1 MLPAM
6 KSICLAKTIVSRL
19 TLVCILL
26 LQLTTSIP
34 AADSATT
41 AAGPSARVTL
51 FDSGKEGYPR
61 YRIPAVIVAPNN
73 DVLAFAEGRV
83 AGGGFTGDIDIVVKR
98 STDSGKTWGPVQK
111 IADDGPHTFGYP
123 TPVVERQTK
132 TLWLLF
138 TRSRGDDLEKDIVT
152 GTSKERTRVFV
163 MSSKDSGHTWS
174 APRDISATTR
184 KPEWT
189 WYGLGSGIGL
199 QLQSGRLA
207 IPAYH
212 NVEGTREFS
221 SHIIYSDDRG
231 ESWHLG
237 GDVGGQTG
245 ECQIAERRDGSLY
258 INTRNQSGQNW
269 SFRPFGTNAPPV
281 GPQYNQRL
289 TAVSTDAGKSWGKVT
304 TDPQLYEGI
313 CQGFVYCGQRTSPKT
328 NRSGCS
334 PIPPAPSAAI
344 SPFASVTTRAAPGP
358 PRVSSRKA
366 PPNTRV
372 SRACQTASSAV
383 STNAGRTRIS
393 VSSGSASRSRGC
405 WRVVN
410 KLSLARSDTVTAMSA
425 RPSAAGRKSGSEFR
439 VYAVR
444 AMWNQ
449 RAA

>member
-1 MLPAM
+1 MGKNSFNNLPSLPMLPAM

-313 CQGFVYCGQRTSPKT
+313 CQGFVYSWPTDKPEDKPLWMFSNPASPKRRDLT
-328 NRSGCS
+328 IR
-334 PIPPAPSAAI
+334 I
-344 SPFASVTTRAAPGP
+344 SHDE
-358 PRVSSRKA
+358 
-366 PPNTRV
+366 
-372 SRACQTASSAV
+372 
-383 STNAGRTRIS
+383 GRTWPAARLIQEGASEYSCLTRLPDGQLGCLYERWEDKNIRIFW
-393 VSSGSASRSRGC
+393 V
-405 WRVVN
+405 RVP
-410 KLSLARSDTVTAMSA
+410 LPWLLA
-425 RPSAAGRKSGSEFR
+425 GGK
-439 VYAVR
+439 
-444 AMWNQ
+444 
-449 RAA
+449 

>member
-1 MLPAM
+1 MKFPA
-6 KSICLAKTIVSRL
+6 LA
-19 TLVCILL
+19 CALL
-26 LQLTTSIP
+26 LSLVASTP
-34 AADSATT
+34 AANSVAPPL
-41 AAGPSARVTL
+41 APSPRVTL

-138 TRSRGDDLEKDIVT
+138 TRSRGDDLEKAIVT

-163 MSSKDSGHTWS
+163 MSSKENGHTWS
-174 APRDISATTR
+174 TPRDISATTR

-199 QLQSGRLA
+199 QLQTGRLA

-212 NVEGTREFS
+212 NVEGSRDFS

-231 ESWHLG
+231 ETWQLG
-237 GDVGGQTG
+237 GDVGGETG

-258 INTRNQSGQNW
+258 LNSRNQTGQNW
-269 SFRPFGTNAPPV
+269 HVLPFGTNAVPV

-289 TAVSTDAGKSWGKVT
+289 TAVSPDAGKTWGKVT

-313 CQGFVYCGQRTSPKT
+313 CQGFVYSWPTDKPTDPPLWMFSNPASPKRRDLT
-328 NRSGCS
+328 
-334 PIPPAPSAAI
+334 I
-344 SPFASVTTRAAPGP
+344 
-358 PRVSSRKA
+358 RVSHDE
-366 PPNTRV
+366 
-372 SRACQTASSAV
+372 
-383 STNAGRTRIS
+383 GRTWPAARLIQEGASEYSCLTRLPDGQLGCLYERWEDKNIRIFW
-393 VSSGSASRSRGC
+393 V
-405 WRVVN
+405 RVPLPWLLGGG
-410 KLSLARSDTVTAMSA
+410 K
-425 RPSAAGRKSGSEFR
+425 
-439 VYAVR
+439 
-444 AMWNQ
+444 
-449 RAA
+449 